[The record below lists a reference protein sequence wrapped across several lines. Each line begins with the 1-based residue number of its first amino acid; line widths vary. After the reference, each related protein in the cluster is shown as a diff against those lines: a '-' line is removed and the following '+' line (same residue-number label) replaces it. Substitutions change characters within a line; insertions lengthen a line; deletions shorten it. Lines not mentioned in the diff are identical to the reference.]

1 MPASVR
7 FDIIRGF
14 LAMTAVEILVLEGAM
29 PSSVAITFDVL
40 ETANR
45 LRRLSGLPAA
55 FSLQVRGSG
64 ARSFRGL
71 VRAARPDAGGDPELV
86 IVPGLGFASDTAIAE
101 GLARSD
107 VRSARRRLVAAAATG
122 AAIAASCSS
131 VFLLAA
137 AGLLDGRRATTTW
150 WLAPIFREMFPDV
163 QLDAGSIV
171 VCDGPVTTAGAAMAQ
186 MDLMLALVARHA
198 GPGLADRCA
207 RHLLLDERRSQTP
220 YMAVGLLTAADEPV
234 RRAQAWAR
242 DRLEAGL
249 TVDDLAAA
257 AGLAPRT
264 FSRRIERVTGLSPV
278 RFLQRLRVERAVELI
293 ETTRLPFEEI
303 ARQVGYAEP
312 STLRRLLRKDGGVGP
327 RELRSRVQKVPRF
340 AGAGRAV
347 LERA

>member
-1 MPASVR
+1 M
-7 FDIIRGF
+7 D
-14 LAMTAVEILVLEGAM
+14 AVV
-29 PSSVAITFDVL
+29 SSWW
-40 ETANR
+40 
-45 LRRLSGLPAA
+45 
-55 FSLQVRGSG
+55 
-64 ARSFRGL
+64 
-71 VRAARPDAGGDPELV
+71 
-86 IVPGLGFASDTAIAE
+86 SD
-101 GLARSD
+101 D
-107 VRSARRRLVAAAATG
+107 RRLV
-122 AAIAASCSS
+122 
-131 VFLLAA
+131 
-137 AGLLDGRRATTTW
+137 
-150 WLAPIFREMFPDV
+150 
-163 QLDAGSIV
+163 
-171 VCDGPVTTAGAAMAQ
+171 
-186 MDLMLALVARHA
+186 
-198 GPGLADRCA
+198 
-207 RHLLLDERRSQTP
+207 
-220 YMAVGLLTAADEPV
+220 AADEPV

-347 LERA
+347 LERM